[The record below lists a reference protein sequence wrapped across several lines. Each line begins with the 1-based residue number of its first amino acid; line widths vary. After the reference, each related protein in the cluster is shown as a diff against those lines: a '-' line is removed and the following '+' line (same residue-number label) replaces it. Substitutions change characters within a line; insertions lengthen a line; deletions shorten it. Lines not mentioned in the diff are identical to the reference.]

1 MYLQSSIDQLSTLR
15 CNGLSQQL
23 QCTLSS
29 SVMEGEIL
37 LFSLLNQNT
46 LHSNERPNA
55 PQTHNHYD
63 YPVTL
68 AALLTAPWPQVP
80 PAATLLA
87 RYYMLTAP
95 RLQVPP
101 ATNLARRVFLCI
113 WPVDEFHTA
122 GVIIPRTGLIMERE
136 RERGER
142 GKSEGSLAK
151 SRW

>member
-1 MYLQSSIDQLSTLR
+1 
-15 CNGLSQQL
+15 
-23 QCTLSS
+23 
-29 SVMEGEIL
+29 MEGEIL

-68 AALLTAPWPQVP
+68 AALLTALRLQVP

-113 WPVDEFHTA
+113 
-122 GVIIPRTGLIMERE
+122 
-136 RERGER
+136 
-142 GKSEGSLAK
+142 
-151 SRW
+151 

>member
-68 AALLTAPWPQVP
+68 AALLTEPWPQVPPAATLLAWYYMLTAPRPQVP

-87 RYYMLTAP
+87 RYYMLTAL

-113 WPVDEFHTA
+113 
-122 GVIIPRTGLIMERE
+122 
-136 RERGER
+136 
-142 GKSEGSLAK
+142 
-151 SRW
+151 

>member
-87 RYYMLTAP
+87 WYYMLTAP
-95 RLQVPP
+95 RLQVPLLLP
-101 ATNLARRVFLCI
+101 YQHGITC
-113 WPVDEFHTA
+113 
-122 GVIIPRTGLIMERE
+122 
-136 RERGER
+136 
-142 GKSEGSLAK
+142 SLHYGYK
-151 SRW
+151 FPLLLPY